1 MGHQYSD
8 CYQCG
13 GEVKE
18 RSVAREI
25 WWKSKLHLIE
35 NVPVGVCQQCGEKV
49 ILPDVA
55 KVIDQMLAG
64 EHSPRSL
71 RASAHLSVSRDRAC
85 EVPRSVTRSREP
97 FLEMGSTGVS
107 ACVRKG

>member
-1 MGHQYSD
+1 MAHPYSD
-8 CYQCG
+8 CYHCG

-18 RSVAREI
+18 RTVAREI
-25 WWKSKLHLIE
+25 WWKGKLHLIE

-64 EHSPRSL
+64 ELSPDHFVQVPTFQFRETEL
-71 RASAHLSVSRDRAC
+71 VKYRAR
-85 EVPRSVTRSREP
+85 
-97 FLEMGSTGVS
+97 
-107 ACVRKG
+107 